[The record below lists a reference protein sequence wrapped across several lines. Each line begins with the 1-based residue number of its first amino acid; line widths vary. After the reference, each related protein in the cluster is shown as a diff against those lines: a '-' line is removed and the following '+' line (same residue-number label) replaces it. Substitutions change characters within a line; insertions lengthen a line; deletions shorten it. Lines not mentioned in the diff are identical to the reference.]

1 MIDIHPIT
9 ERETLKIRNSVL
21 RKGRPLEECH
31 FPGDELGTTFH
42 LGAFEKERIIGVAT
56 FLMNKDIH
64 LNKIRDIKLHYC
76 YQLRGMAV
84 LEIAQGK
91 GIGKKLLKQGEQ
103 ILKKRNIEV
112 LWLNARSGA
121 APFYEKMSYHIVSE
135 IFDVPSVGNHY
146 KMMKLL

>member
-1 MIDIHPIT
+1 MIDIRPIT

-103 ILKKRNIEV
+103 ILKERNIEV

-121 APFYEKMSYHIVSE
+121 APFYEKMSYHIVSD

>member
-103 ILKKRNIEV
+103 ILKERNIEV

-121 APFYEKMSYHIVSE
+121 APFYEKMSYHIVSD